1 MANRIYWDHD
11 QVDAGLSSN
20 GVLLAWLG
28 APGNYERWGFPP
40 SRNDA
45 ASEILEEMQAN
56 GLHYHT
62 STSIQF
68 GISRLI
74 TLYQSAG
81 KRYRQRVGCEPP
93 ASQTMT
99 AERGWGSPE
108 GELLL
113 MCRHWYTLDPI
124 MRERDLLVDIGIIL
138 DLHKSST
145 RRLVAWVPEG
155 RSTSNRRGCGCMTV
169 GRCVTCGHP
178 RGGPTPLGTD
188 LTISSATRRDSPN
201 FFDRPQTHNGDHQDL
216 NSKLGGPM
224 VLERITE
231 DPGGATLHTRHPD
244 GIQEAGP
251 VGAMG

>member
-1 MANRIYWDHD
+1 
-11 QVDAGLSSN
+11 
-20 GVLLAWLG
+20 
-28 APGNYERWGFPP
+28 
-40 SRNDA
+40 
-45 ASEILEEMQAN
+45 MQAN

-108 GELLL
+108 GYRLMLAECVGELLL

-138 DLHKSST
+138 D
-145 RRLVAWVPEG
+145 V
-155 RSTSNRRGCGCMTV
+155 
-169 GRCVTCGHP
+169 
-178 RGGPTPLGTD
+178 
-188 LTISSATRRDSPN
+188 
-201 FFDRPQTHNGDHQDL
+201 
-216 NSKLGGPM
+216 
-224 VLERITE
+224 
-231 DPGGATLHTRHPD
+231 
-244 GIQEAGP
+244 
-251 VGAMG
+251 